1 MSSAGSARGAGVCV
15 ERWWATRHR
24 VEQKCASAR
33 AQYLSGAEQ
42 CSHVLTSP
50 IVTDNSLVFCGQVG
64 VIWVA
69 GRGPAP
75 KPKGSR
81 ARRNKEPQILRIIT
95 AQPVEQP
102 SLPVIEQVVLDENG
116 KPRKKRFTWPTVTRR
131 WWKMWGESPLSAE
144 YTETDWSF
152 LLDTAYLH
160 ALYWKGDFRVAGE
173 LRLRVAKFG
182 ATPEDRA
189 RLRIQFAVA
198 DNLEDDAD
206 TADGDAAPVSARAR
220 RRQKKL
226 RAV

>member
-1 MSSAGSARGAGVCV
+1 M
-15 ERWWATRHR
+15 
-24 VEQKCASAR
+24 
-33 AQYLSGAEQ
+33 
-42 CSHVLTSP
+42 
-50 IVTDNSLVFCGQVG
+50 
-64 VIWVA
+64 A

-81 ARRNKEPQILRIIT
+81 ARRNKDPQILRIIT

-116 KPRKKRFTWPTVTRR
+116 KPRKKRFTWPTMTRR

-160 ALYWKGDFRVAGE
+160 ALYWKGDFRQASE

-189 RLRIQFAVA
+189 RCGFSSRWPITSKTTPTAPLMMWRPFLRGR
-198 DNLEDDAD
+198 
-206 TADGDAAPVSARAR
+206 ADGR
-220 RRQKKL
+220 RS
-226 RAV
+226 

>member
-1 MSSAGSARGAGVCV
+1 MR
-15 ERWWATRHR
+15 T
-24 VEQKCASAR
+24 
-33 AQYLSGAEQ
+33 
-42 CSHVLTSP
+42 
-50 IVTDNSLVFCGQVG
+50 
-64 VIWVA
+64 
-69 GRGPAP
+69 
-75 KPKGSR
+75 GSR
-81 ARRNKEPQILRIIT
+81 GRSALRG
-95 AQPVEQP
+95 QR
-102 SLPVIEQVVLDENG
+102 SRG
-116 KPRKKRFTWPTVTRR
+116 GGGRCG
-131 WWKMWGESPLSAE
+131 GESPLSAE

>member
-1 MSSAGSARGAGVCV
+1 M
-15 ERWWATRHR
+15 
-24 VEQKCASAR
+24 
-33 AQYLSGAEQ
+33 
-42 CSHVLTSP
+42 
-50 IVTDNSLVFCGQVG
+50 
-64 VIWVA
+64 
-69 GRGPAP
+69 
-75 KPKGSR
+75 
-81 ARRNKEPQILRIIT
+81 LRIIT

-102 SLPVIEQVVLDENG
+102 ALPVIEQVVPDENG

-198 DNLEDDAD
+198 DGLEDEGPSAESS
-206 TADGDAAPVSARAR
+206 PVSSRSR
-220 RRQKKL
+220 RRKTVLK
-226 RAV
+226 AVQ

>member
-1 MSSAGSARGAGVCV
+1 M
-15 ERWWATRHR
+15 
-24 VEQKCASAR
+24 
-33 AQYLSGAEQ
+33 
-42 CSHVLTSP
+42 
-50 IVTDNSLVFCGQVG
+50 
-64 VIWVA
+64 A

-81 ARRNKEPQILRIIT
+81 ARRNKDPQVLRIIT

-160 ALYWKGDFRVAGE
+160 ALYWKGDYRVAGE

-182 ATPEDRA
+182 VTPEDRA

-198 DNLEDDAD
+198 DGLEDDGPSAE
-206 TADGDAAPVSARAR
+206 ALPVSSRAR
-220 RRQKKL
+220 GRKTVLK
-226 RAV
+226 AVQ

>member
-1 MSSAGSARGAGVCV
+1 M
-15 ERWWATRHR
+15 
-24 VEQKCASAR
+24 
-33 AQYLSGAEQ
+33 
-42 CSHVLTSP
+42 
-50 IVTDNSLVFCGQVG
+50 
-64 VIWVA
+64 IWVA

-75 KPKGSR
+75 KPQGSR
-81 ARRNKEPQILRIIT
+81 ARRNKDPQILKIIT
-95 AQPVEQP
+95 AKPVEQP
-102 SLPVIEQVVLDENG
+102 ALPVIEQVVLDENG

-198 DNLEDDAD
+198 DGLEDDGPSTEAS
-206 TADGDAAPVSARAR
+206 PVSSRAR
-220 RRQKKL
+220 GRKTVLK
-226 RAV
+226 AVQ

>member
-1 MSSAGSARGAGVCV
+1 M
-15 ERWWATRHR
+15 
-24 VEQKCASAR
+24 
-33 AQYLSGAEQ
+33 
-42 CSHVLTSP
+42 
-50 IVTDNSLVFCGQVG
+50 
-64 VIWVA
+64 A

-75 KPKGSR
+75 KPQGSR
-81 ARRNKEPQILRIIT
+81 ARRNKDPQILKIIT
-95 AQPVEQP
+95 AKPVEQP

-160 ALYWKGDFRVAGE
+160 ALYWKGDYRVAGE

-198 DNLEDDAD
+198 DGLEDDGPSAE
-206 TADGDAAPVSARAR
+206 ALPVSSRAR
-220 RRQKKL
+220 GRKTVLK
-226 RAV
+226 AVQ

>member
-1 MSSAGSARGAGVCV
+1 M
-15 ERWWATRHR
+15 
-24 VEQKCASAR
+24 
-33 AQYLSGAEQ
+33 
-42 CSHVLTSP
+42 
-50 IVTDNSLVFCGQVG
+50 
-64 VIWVA
+64 IWVA

-81 ARRNKEPQILRIIT
+81 ARRNKDPQVLRIIT

-160 ALYWKGDFRVAGE
+160 ALYWKGDYRVAGE

-182 ATPEDRA
+182 VTPEDRA

-198 DNLEDDAD
+198 DGLEDDGPSAE
-206 TADGDAAPVSARAR
+206 ALPVSSRAR
-220 RRQKKL
+220 GRKTVLK
-226 RAV
+226 AVQ

>member
-1 MSSAGSARGAGVCV
+1 M
-15 ERWWATRHR
+15 
-24 VEQKCASAR
+24 
-33 AQYLSGAEQ
+33 
-42 CSHVLTSP
+42 
-50 IVTDNSLVFCGQVG
+50 
-64 VIWVA
+64 A

-81 ARRNKEPQILRIIT
+81 ARRNKDPQILKIIT
-95 AQPVEQP
+95 AKPVEQP
-102 SLPVIEQVVLDENG
+102 SLPIIEQVVLDENG

-160 ALYWKGDFRVAGE
+160 ALYWKGDYRVAGE

-198 DNLEDDAD
+198 DGLEDDGPSAE
-206 TADGDAAPVSARAR
+206 AVPVSSRAR
-220 RRQKKL
+220 GRKTVLK
-226 RAV
+226 AVQ

>member
-1 MSSAGSARGAGVCV
+1 M
-15 ERWWATRHR
+15 
-24 VEQKCASAR
+24 
-33 AQYLSGAEQ
+33 
-42 CSHVLTSP
+42 
-50 IVTDNSLVFCGQVG
+50 
-64 VIWVA
+64 A

-81 ARRNKEPQILRIIT
+81 ARRNKDPQVLRIIT

-102 SLPVIEQVVLDENG
+102 SLPVIDEKG

-160 ALYWKGDFRVAGE
+160 AQYWKGDSRVASE

-198 DNLEDDAD
+198 DTLEDDAD
-206 TADGDAAPVSARAR
+206 SAIDDVVPVSARAR

>member
-1 MSSAGSARGAGVCV
+1 M
-15 ERWWATRHR
+15 
-24 VEQKCASAR
+24 
-33 AQYLSGAEQ
+33 
-42 CSHVLTSP
+42 
-50 IVTDNSLVFCGQVG
+50 
-64 VIWVA
+64 
-69 GRGPAP
+69 
-75 KPKGSR
+75 
-81 ARRNKEPQILRIIT
+81 LRIIT

-102 SLPVIEQVVLDENG
+102 SLPVIEHVVLDENG
-116 KPRKKRFTWPTVTRR
+116 KPRKKRFTWPMVTRR

-160 ALYWKGDFRVAGE
+160 ALYWKGDYRVAGE

-198 DNLEDDAD
+198 DNLEDDA
-206 TADGDAAPVSARAR
+206 AGDEAAPVSSRSR
-220 RRQKKL
+220 RRAKKL

>member
-1 MSSAGSARGAGVCV
+1 M
-15 ERWWATRHR
+15 
-24 VEQKCASAR
+24 
-33 AQYLSGAEQ
+33 
-42 CSHVLTSP
+42 
-50 IVTDNSLVFCGQVG
+50 
-64 VIWVA
+64 
-69 GRGPAP
+69 
-75 KPKGSR
+75 
-81 ARRNKEPQILRIIT
+81 LRIIT
-95 AQPVEQP
+95 AKPVEQP

-116 KPRKKRFTWPTVTRR
+116 KPRKKRVTWPTVTRR

-160 ALYWKGDFRVAGE
+160 ALYWKGDHRVAAE

-198 DNLEDDAD
+198 DNLEDDA
-206 TADGDAAPVSARAR
+206 AGDEAAPVSARAR

>member
-1 MSSAGSARGAGVCV
+1 M
-15 ERWWATRHR
+15 
-24 VEQKCASAR
+24 
-33 AQYLSGAEQ
+33 
-42 CSHVLTSP
+42 
-50 IVTDNSLVFCGQVG
+50 
-64 VIWVA
+64 A

-75 KPKGSR
+75 KPQGSR
-81 ARRNKEPQILRIIT
+81 ARRNKDPQILKIIT
-95 AQPVEQP
+95 ARPVEQP
-102 SLPVIEQVVLDENG
+102 ALPVIEQVVPDENG
-116 KPRKKRFTWPTVTRR
+116 KPQKKRFTWPTVTRR

-198 DNLEDDAD
+198 DNLEDDAKPSEI
-206 TADGDAAPVSARAR
+206 TPVSSRAR
-220 RRQKKL
+220 GRK
-226 RAV
+226 AVLKAVE

>member
-1 MSSAGSARGAGVCV
+1 M
-15 ERWWATRHR
+15 
-24 VEQKCASAR
+24 
-33 AQYLSGAEQ
+33 
-42 CSHVLTSP
+42 
-50 IVTDNSLVFCGQVG
+50 
-64 VIWVA
+64 
-69 GRGPAP
+69 
-75 KPKGSR
+75 
-81 ARRNKEPQILRIIT
+81 RIIT

-116 KPRKKRFTWPTVTRR
+116 NPRKKRFTWPMVTRR
-131 WWKMWGESPLSAE
+131 WWKMWRESPLSAE

-160 ALYWKGDFRVAGE
+160 AQYWKGDVRVAAE

-198 DNLEDDAD
+198 DNLEDDA
-206 TADGDAAPVSARAR
+206 AGNEAAPVSARAR